1 MSTKATILLTTDS
14 EHWYKECNARYYEG
28 TKTESAIVLEFD
40 SQHKFEQDSEGFRV
54 IIDEGTELYKALS
67 KAIFPTDSST

>member
-14 EHWYKECNARYYEG
+14 EHWYKEYNARYYEG

-40 SQHKFEQDSEGFRV
+40 SQHKFEPCSDGLRV
-54 IIDEGTELYKALS
+54 VIEEGTELYKALS
-67 KAIFPTDSST
+67 KARFPTDDS